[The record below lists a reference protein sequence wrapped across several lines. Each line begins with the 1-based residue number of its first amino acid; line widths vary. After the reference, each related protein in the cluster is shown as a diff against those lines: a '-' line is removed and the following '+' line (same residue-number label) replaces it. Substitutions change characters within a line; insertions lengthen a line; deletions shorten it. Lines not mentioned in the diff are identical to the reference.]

1 MSSRKR
7 HRQAD
12 YDRIAAGAVIALG
25 AVNQFAAEGDA
36 AMDGLSGSARESILN
51 LGTIRMVFH
60 FVRVGFGINQDAAGM
75 VNDGYP
81 RATAGRPAGP
91 VAQFGGVV

>member
-1 MSSRKR
+1 
-7 HRQAD
+7 
-12 YDRIAAGAVIALG
+12 
-25 AVNQFAAEGDA
+25 
-36 AMDGLSGSARESILN
+36 
-51 LGTIRMVFH
+51 MVFH